1 MTRTSP
7 LSGWLDMMDAR
18 DPAPARLEHMVCTL
32 SLAWAR
38 AQGVSDADMHSLG
51 EDFKSSINFFEWDRR
66 PIEIVGAR
74 PVHLDRNAG
83 PLTTQRIDAAWDGDH
98 LALRVEVARGRHLR
112 EGGLA
117 LPAGLPETIVNALPG
132 MRLSDVVE
140 LPFDVDAV
148 VARVTRETGSI
159 HVEVEPRWTTVR
171 AS

>member
-7 LSGWLDMMDAR
+7 LSGWLDMMDAQ

-38 AQGVSDADMHSLG
+38 TQGVSDADMHALG
-51 EDFKSSINFFEWDRR
+51 EDFRTSILFLKWDRR
-66 PIEIVGAR
+66 PIEIIGGR
-74 PVHLDRNAG
+74 TVHLDQTTG

-98 LALRVEVARGRHLR
+98 LALRVEAARGRHLR

-132 MRLSDVVE
+132 MRLCDVVE
-140 LPFDVDAV
+140 LPFEVDAV
-148 VARVTRETGSI
+148 VAKVTRETNSI
-159 HVEVEPRWTTVR
+159 HIEVEPRWTMVR